1 LLPLVIGNF
10 SRRSGA
16 CRAQNTTRTSL
27 SRSQDVGPEEGLTHR
42 LEEIEESLLALA
54 RYLDKAF
61 AELRG
66 EETEADPL

>member
-1 LLPLVIGNF
+1 MA
-10 SRRSGA
+10 RRQQIEEEVSSVLGDMH
-16 CRAQNTTRTSL
+16 RRI
-27 SRSQDVGPEEGLTHR
+27 QDVGPEEGLTRR